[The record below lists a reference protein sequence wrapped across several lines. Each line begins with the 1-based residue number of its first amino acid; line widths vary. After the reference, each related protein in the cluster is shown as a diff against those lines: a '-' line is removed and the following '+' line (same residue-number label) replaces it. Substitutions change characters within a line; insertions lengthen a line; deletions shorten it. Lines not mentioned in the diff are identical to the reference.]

1 MAEKNFLRFLRDKR
15 GQEFSVFKLLISAVI
30 AVVILGLLL
39 SIINSIII
47 TGQGDPAEEA
57 GKTVKAIMRENSRLG
72 SSNEVTFKK
81 NTTINNR
88 NISGATGGVIQS
100 NEVCISQGDF
110 MDNTSW
116 RVSDGGTLLEYVGSD
131 DVKAKLVAACDSVAV
146 IKDEY
151 GGVQTY
157 MEQVFGSA
165 LVNSDGQ
172 SFFDDTCGCIANE
185 GANRC
190 CFVAVKRT

>member
-1 MAEKNFLRFLRDKR
+1 MAKKNFSHFLTDRK

-39 SIINSIII
+39 SIVNSIII

-81 NTTINNR
+81 GTTINNR

-100 NEVCISQGDF
+100 NEVCISAGDF
-110 MDNTSW
+110 KENANWTVNDS
-116 RVSDGGTLLEYVGSD
+116 GTLLEYTGSD
-131 DVKAKLVAACDSVAV
+131 DIKAKLVAACDSVAV
-146 IKDEY
+146 ITDSSQY
-151 GGVQTY
+151 GDVVTY
-157 MEQVFGSA
+157 MSEVFGSS
-165 LVNSDGQ
+165 LSG
-172 SFFDDTCGCIANE
+172 DDFQECGCLE
-185 GANRC
+185 DTGANRC